1 MAPLQV
7 VIVGGGL
14 SGACLAN
21 GLVNQADDGLV
32 DVTIYERDTE
42 ADRRDGYQ
50 IRLGAHALVGFRACL
65 TAPQY
70 ADCLGCFGR
79 SGGVVSS
86 APAIFNPNMD
96 LVLDLSKFP
105 AYQKSAPVGR
115 ARLRDFLQA
124 PLRARSVMRY
134 GMKFT
139 GFDVVDSSTDD
150 DHKTS
155 SRIRVYFEDG
165 SSQECDILISAEGS
179 GSRTNRQ
186 VGLNNI
192 IEEKPKAGEGGF
204 LGKCHLP
211 WNVLRDLPRP
221 LIEKGTIYAASSNA
235 KIFSAAYLPDNLRP
249 SAGAKAPG
257 SGLSGAETKKPSDYD
272 EDQASLFV
280 AIAWENGMSAAEAA
294 QLPSLEKKRLMGDML
309 RASGFSSDYLKLVEA
324 LDAEEIQSVPWRHSK
339 ADTPVDWRERLL
351 SAAATRNSGPLDP
364 RIGHPRVWLLG
375 DSIHAMLPYRGMG
388 ANQAIHDTA
397 DALGPL
403 LELAR
408 KKRADGTV
416 TDAEVRRQ
424 LAVYENAMIPRAFAW
439 VKQSAAQ
446 GLPDLDSFKGKV
458 ILVCVRAML
467 HVVGGVMS
475 VLKMFGWTPKDD
487 APELP

>member
-1 MAPLQV
+1 MSSPLKV
-7 VIVGGGL
+7 IIVGGGL

-21 GLVNQADDGLV
+21 GLVNKADDDGLV

-42 ADRRDGYQ
+42 AESRDGYQ

-65 TAPQY
+65 TESQY
-70 ADCLGCFGR
+70 AGCLRCFGR

-86 APAIFNPNMD
+86 APAIFNTNMD

-115 ARLRDFLQA
+115 ARLRSFLQE
-124 PLRARSVMRY
+124 PLRARNVMRY

-139 GFDVVDSSTDD
+139 GFDIVEGEAEGESRVRAYFQDG
-150 DHKTS
+150 TS
-155 SRIRVYFEDG
+155 QD
-165 SSQECDILISAEGS
+165 CDILISAEGS
-179 GSRTNRQ
+179 GSRANKQ

-192 IEEKPKAGEGGF
+192 IEDEPKVGEGGF

-211 WNVLRDLPRP
+211 WNVLQGLPRA
-221 LIEKGTIYAASSNA
+221 LVEKGTIYTASFNA
-235 KIFSAAYLPDNLRP
+235 KMFAAAYLPDEVRP
-249 SAGAKAPG
+249 SAGSGTGRHGGLGKAN
-257 SGLSGAETKKPSDYD
+257 KPSDYD

-280 AIAWENGMSAAEAA
+280 AMAWEDGPSAIEASRLPAEERRA
-294 QLPSLEKKRLMGDML
+294 LMRKML
-309 RASGFSSDYLKLVEA
+309 QASSFHPDYLKLVDA
-324 LDAEEIQSVPWRHSK
+324 LDAQEIQAVPWRQSK
-339 ADTPVDWRERLL
+339 ADTPVDWRNRLL
-351 SAAATRNSGPLDP
+351 TTSKSPSDP
-364 RIGHPRVWLLG
+364 RIAHPRVWLVG

-408 KKRADGTV
+408 KKRANGGV
-416 TDAEVRRQ
+416 TDEEVCRQ
-424 LAVYENAMIPRAFAW
+424 VAVYENAMIPRAFDW
-439 VKQSAAQ
+439 VKKSAAQ
-446 GLPDLDSFKGKV
+446 GLPDLESFKGKV
-458 ILVCVRAML
+458 ILVFIRVAL
-467 HVVGGVMS
+467 QVVGSFVS
-475 VLKMFGWTPKDD
+475 VLRMFGWEPKDD

>member
-1 MAPLQV
+1 MPSPLKV
-7 VIVGGGL
+7 IIVGGGL

-21 GLVNQADDGLV
+21 GLVNKADGLI
-32 DVTIYERDTE
+32 DVTIFERDTE
-42 ADRRDGYQ
+42 ASSRDGYQ

-65 TAPQY
+65 TERQY
-70 ADCLGCFGR
+70 ADCLRCFGR

-86 APAIFNPNMD
+86 APAIFNTNLD

-115 ARLRDFLQA
+115 ARLRNFLQE
-124 PLRARSVMRY
+124 PLRASNVMRY

-139 GFDVVDSSTDD
+139 GFDVVEGDTPEE
-150 DHKTS
+150 
-155 SRIRVYFEDG
+155 SRVRAYFDDG
-165 SSQECDILISAEGS
+165 SSQDCDILISAEGS
-179 GSRTNRQ
+179 SSRANRQ

-192 IEEKPKAGEGGF
+192 IEDVPKAGEGGF

-211 WNVLRDLPRP
+211 WNVLRDLPQA
-221 LIEKGTIYAASSNA
+221 LINKGTIYASSSNA
-235 KIFSAAYLPDNLRP
+235 RIFAAAYLPDELRP
-249 SAGAKAPG
+249 STTARRG
-257 SGLSGAETKKPSDYD
+257 STSNAEMKPSNYD

-280 AIAWENGMSAAEAA
+280 AMAWEDGPSAAEA
-294 QLPSLEKKRLMGDML
+294 SLLKDKKPVMRGML
-309 RASGFSSDYLKLVEA
+309 QASGFHPDYLKLVDA
-324 LDAEEIQSVPWRHSK
+324 LDPQEIMAVPWRHSK
-339 ADTPVDWRERLL
+339 ADTPVDWREKLL
-351 SAAATRNSGPLDP
+351 LAASKEKLSLDP
-364 RIGHPRVWLLG
+364 RIAHPRVWFVG

-388 ANQAIHDTA
+388 ANQALHDTA

-408 KKRADGTV
+408 EKKAEGSVADE
-416 TDAEVRRQ
+416 EVRRQ
-424 LAVYENAMIPRAFAW
+424 VAVYENAMIPRAFNW

-446 GLPDLDSFKGKV
+446 GLPDLDSFKGKI
-458 ILVCVRAML
+458 ILVFVRAAL

-475 VLKMFGWTPKDD
+475 VLKMCGWEPKDD